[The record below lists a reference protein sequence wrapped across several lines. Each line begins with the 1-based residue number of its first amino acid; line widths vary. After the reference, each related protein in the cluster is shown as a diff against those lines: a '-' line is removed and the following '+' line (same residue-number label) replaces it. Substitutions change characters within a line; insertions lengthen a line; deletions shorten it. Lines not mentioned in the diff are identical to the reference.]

1 MAVSTTLSRL
11 EARLEPAAYELIKEA
26 SALEGMTVTAF
37 VVGAA
42 KAAAE
47 RRIEKHKIL
56 SLVKEDQMLFADALL
71 RGPQKP
77 TPAYRAAADLHDRL
91 VRN

>member
-1 MAVSTTLSRL
+1 MVISTAASRL
-11 EARLEPAAYELIKEA
+11 EARLDPAAYELIKEA

-37 VVGAA
+37 VVSAA

-56 SLVKEDQMLFADALL
+56 KLVKEDQMLFADALL
-71 RGPQKP
+71 RGPKEP
-77 TPAYRAAADLHDRL
+77 TPAFKAAADLHKKL